1 MRNDKAN
8 KLRYLLMFGTAQD
21 IETINRLYDELWIN

>member
-8 KLRYLLMFGTAQD
+8 KLRYLLMFGAIKD
-21 IETINRLYDELWIN
+21 IEAIDRLYDELWIK